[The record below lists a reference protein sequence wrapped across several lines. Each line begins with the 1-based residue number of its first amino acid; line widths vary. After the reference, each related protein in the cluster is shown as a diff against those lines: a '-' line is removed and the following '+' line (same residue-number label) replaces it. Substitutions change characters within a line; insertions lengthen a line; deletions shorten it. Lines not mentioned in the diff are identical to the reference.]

1 MKKEKNLK
9 ITPYLYLV
17 PSILIFAVFLF
28 YPFVKTV
35 YLSLFMTNKMG
46 QAKIFVGLQNYID
59 LLSSESF
66 RNSLK
71 VTLAFVDIKSEKLIY
86 NSDCRME
93 HDLENHG
100 CRA

>member
-35 YLSLFMTNKMG
+35 YLKLMET
-46 QAKIFVGLQNYID
+46 
-59 LLSSESF
+59 SSMVLYCKF
-66 RNSLK
+66 RL
-71 VTLAFVDIKSEKLIY
+71 
-86 NSDCRME
+86 
-93 HDLENHG
+93 
-100 CRA
+100 

>member
-35 YLSLFMTNKMG
+35 YLSLFMTNNGTGKN
-46 QAKIFVGLQNYID
+46 LCR
-59 LLSSESF
+59 SSELYRS
-66 RNSLK
+66 
-71 VTLAFVDIKSEKLIY
+71 A
-86 NSDCRME
+86 
-93 HDLENHG
+93 
-100 CRA
+100 

>member
-66 RNSLK
+66 KSYIGLCCHRCTRRNAPGIDCCSSL
-71 VTLAFVDIKSEKLIY
+71 
-86 NSDCRME
+86 
-93 HDLENHG
+93 
-100 CRA
+100 

>member
-35 YLSLFMTNKMG
+35 YLSLFITNNLFKS
-46 QAKIFVGLQNYID
+46 LQNKQNGTGKN
-59 LLSSESF
+59 LCRSSELYRS
-66 RNSLK
+66 
-71 VTLAFVDIKSEKLIY
+71 A
-86 NSDCRME
+86 
-93 HDLENHG
+93 
-100 CRA
+100 

>member
-46 QAKIFVGLQNYID
+46 EIG
-59 LLSSESF
+59 
-66 RNSLK
+66 
-71 VTLAFVDIKSEKLIY
+71 
-86 NSDCRME
+86 
-93 HDLENHG
+93 
-100 CRA
+100 RAHV

>member
-35 YLSLFMTNKMG
+35 YLSLFMTGKN
-46 QAKIFVGLQNYID
+46 LCR
-59 LLSSESF
+59 SSELYRS
-66 RNSLK
+66 
-71 VTLAFVDIKSEKLIY
+71 A
-86 NSDCRME
+86 
-93 HDLENHG
+93 
-100 CRA
+100 

>member
-46 QAKIFVGLQNYID
+46 QAKIFVGLQNYLD
-59 LLSSESF
+59 LLSSCLLYTSPSP
-66 RNSLK
+66 RDGATS
-71 VTLAFVDIKSEKLIY
+71 
-86 NSDCRME
+86 RMPSS
-93 HDLENHG
+93 
-100 CRA
+100 A

>member
-71 VTLAFVDIKSEKLIY
+71 VTLVFVVIVVLGGMLLGLIAAVLCY
-86 NSDCRME
+86 KDFP
-93 HDLENHG
+93 
-100 CRA
+100 